1 MSSANRDLFEEPGSA
16 SPLAYDDAFDAWLAA
31 REEFGVIREQSSV
44 AVYRSMW
51 AALSAWCVGRALAL
65 DALKAEHLEA
75 YLLSRGGTD
84 ELSARYAWRLLT
96 LVDEVLSHHAR
107 VKDLPRNSVAL
118 DLLTAT
124 PEWRF
129 ANASD
134 KTPLPDHL
142 HAHEAKALVSW
153 LLDPAN
159 GSAVAGAP
167 AHTWQALRNR
177 TAVALQL
184 GAGLTPGDI
193 RAAVVDGIVCA
204 GAKVAGLPWKIRLP
218 AHGSI
223 PAREAPIAPWAGR
236 LLRTWLDTRCALQIT
251 GTALFPAARSGR
263 PWGKVAQYT
272 AAKAVL
278 AAAGVPEAEGGSFKL
293 RHTFALRQLRRGTS
307 ADQVA
312 QWMGLADAAA
322 LARYRRVL
330 LAPATEVV

>member
-1 MSSANRDLFEEPGSA
+1 MQSLNRDLFEEPGATSL
-16 SPLAYDDAFDAWLAA
+16 PTYLDAFEAWLAS
-31 REEFGVIREQSSV
+31 REEFGAIREASSV

-51 AALSAWCVGRALAL
+51 SALAAWCVSRGLPL
-65 DALKAEHLEA
+65 DALTADNFEA

-96 LVDEVLSHHAR
+96 LADEVQAHRAR
-107 VKDLPRNSVAL
+107 VSGLARNSAAQ
-118 DLLTAT
+118 DLLMAT

-129 ANASD
+129 ANAND

-153 LLDPAN
+153 LLDPTSS
-159 GSAVAGAP
+159 SAVAGAP

-193 RAAVVDGIVCA
+193 RSAVTDGVVSD

-218 AHGSI
+218 GHGSI
-223 PAREAPIAPWAGR
+223 PAREAPIASWAGR
-236 LLRTWLDTRCALQIT
+236 LLRTWLDTRSALQIT
-251 GTALFPAARSGR
+251 GAVLFPAARSGR
-263 PWGKVAQYT
+263 QWGKVAQYT

-278 AAAGVPEAEGGSFKL
+278 AAAGVDDSEGGSFKL
-293 RHTFALRQLRRGTS
+293 RHTFALRQLRRGTA

-330 LAPATEVV
+330 LAPAAEVV